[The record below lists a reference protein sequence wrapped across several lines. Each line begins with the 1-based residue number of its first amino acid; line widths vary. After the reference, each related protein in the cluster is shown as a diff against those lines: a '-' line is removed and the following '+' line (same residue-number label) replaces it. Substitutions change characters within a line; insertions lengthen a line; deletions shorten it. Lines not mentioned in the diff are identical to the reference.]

1 MEKQQL
7 LVHHLDLGAQQGQ
20 LSLDS
25 DTLPQS
31 PDQGH
36 MDSALMVLLEWGLTS
51 IKGAKG

>member
-1 MEKQQL
+1 M
-7 LVHHLDLGAQQGQ
+7 
-20 LSLDS
+20 SL
-25 DTLPQS
+25 S